1 MIPDFIQSSFQKLES
16 FCRAENFQGFDAFDG
31 LNSRVFQSL
40 PVIKNL
46 SAARLVWIQF
56 FKRSPLNLRRLAA
69 VNKDFNP
76 KGLALFLSGYCNLYK
91 ISDTPDVLETINFLA
106 GKLIEVRTKK
116 FSGSCWGYN
125 FDWQARA
132 FFQPK
137 YTPTVVATTYAA
149 CALLDAFETTGNAEF
164 LELAIDARDFVLKDL
179 NRSYDADG
187 DFAFS
192 YSPLD
197 ETQIFN
203 ASLLGTRL
211 LSRIYAHTNDAEC
224 IEAAG
229 KSAAFCAK
237 HQQTDGSWSYGTL
250 PFHSWIDNFHTG
262 YNLEC
267 LDAYRQVSGDA
278 SFDDTIAKGFGYYIN
293 NFFTAEGVPKYYT
306 NSVYPIDPH
315 NTAQLIITLSRL
327 NKFEE
332 NRALADQVL
341 RWTIENMQSATGYF
355 YYQKTRRFTN
365 RIAYMRW
372 TQAWMFYALT
382 EYIRQVE

>member
-1 MIPDFIQSSFQKLES
+1 MIPRFIQNSFQKLEA
-16 FCRAENFQGFDAFDG
+16 FCRRENFQGFDAFDG

-40 PVIKNL
+40 PVIKNISL
-46 SAARLVWIQF
+46 ARLVWIQL
-56 FKRSPLNLRRLAA
+56 FKRSPLNLRNLVA
-69 VNKDFNP
+69 VKKDFNP
-76 KGLALFLSGYCNLYK
+76 KGVALFLSGYSNLYHQNLEHL
-91 ISDTPDVLETINFLA
+91 DTITFLA
-106 GKLIEVRTKK
+106 DKLIELRSEG

-149 CALLDAFETTGNAEF
+149 CALLDAFAVTNDEKYLET
-164 LELAIDARDFVLKDL
+164 AIAAKDFVLKDL

-211 LSRIYAHTNDAEC
+211 LSRIYQHTKDAEL
-224 IEAAG
+224 IEAAR
-229 KSAAFCAK
+229 KSAAFCVK
-237 HQQTDGSWSYGTL
+237 HQRDDGAWSYGTL

-267 LDAYRQVSGDA
+267 LDAYRKASNDA
-278 SFDDTIAKGFGYYIN
+278 SFNDNIERGFEYYAKT
-293 NFFTAEGVPKYYT
+293 FFTAEGVPKYYN
-306 NSVYPIDPH
+306 NSIYPIDPH
-315 NTAQLIITLSRL
+315 NTAQLVVTLSKL
-327 NKFEE
+327 NQFEN
-332 NRALADQVL
+332 NRELADRVL
-341 RWTIENMQSATGYF
+341 RWTIENMQSETGYF
-355 YYQKTRRFTN
+355 YYQKTKRFTN
-365 RIAYMRW
+365 KIAYMRW

-382 EYIRQVE
+382 ERLKY